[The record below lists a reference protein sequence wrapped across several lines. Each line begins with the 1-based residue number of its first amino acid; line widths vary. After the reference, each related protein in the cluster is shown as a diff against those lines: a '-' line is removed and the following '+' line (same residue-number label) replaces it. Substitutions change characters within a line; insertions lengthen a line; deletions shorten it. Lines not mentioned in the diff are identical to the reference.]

1 MDDDRLATDQGPS
14 RTGRPRLGIVG
25 AGRVGA
31 ALGVAVD
38 RAGWPVVAVASRD
51 AARRARLQSLVPG
64 VVGVSAPAD
73 LVELVDLVFVTVPD
87 DAIGD
92 VAASVRLRPG
102 QGIVHTSGALSAG
115 VLAPAVVAG
124 ADAASFHPL
133 VPFAELGRAIEAL
146 RGATIVLEGDP
157 ALVPTLTDLAMDLG
171 ARPIEITSAGKAAHH
186 AASVLAGGGIVAL
199 LDAVAA
205 LGRGAGL
212 DERHVLDT
220 YGPLIRLALGN
231 AEALGISTALT
242 GPFVR
247 GDARTVAL
255 HLDAIER
262 LAPDVRALYVAAAD
276 RQISLAVSRGDLSDA
291 RAAALAEV
299 LEPA

>member
-1 MDDDRLATDQGPS
+1 MDDDSLASDQGPS
-14 RTGRPRLGIVG
+14 RPRRPRLGIVG
-25 AGRVGA
+25 AGRVGT
-31 ALGVAVD
+31 ALGVAFE

-51 AARRARLQSLVPG
+51 AARRARFHSLVPG
-64 VVGVSAPAD
+64 VVEVCAPMD
-73 LVELVDLVFVTVPD
+73 LVGLVDLVFVTVPD

-92 VAASVRLRPG
+92 VAASIRLRPG

-115 VLAPAVVAG
+115 ILAPAVAAG

-157 ALVPTLTDLAMDLG
+157 SLLPTLTQLTMDMG

-186 AASVLAGGGIVAL
+186 AASVLAGGGVVAL

-212 DERHVLDT
+212 DEHHSLEV

-247 GDARTVAL
+247 GDARTVGL
-255 HLDAIER
+255 HLGAIER
-262 LAPDVRALYVAAAD
+262 LAPDVRQLYVAAAD
-276 RQISLAVSRGDLSDA
+276 RQVTIAADRGDLDE
-291 RAAALAEV
+291 AAAATLRDV
-299 LEPA
+299 LER